1 MTDRLGSYWLG
12 ARLDGG
18 GHVIVREAY
27 DESGMRH
34 ALGVPCLPDA
44 EARAR
49 LATAASAAG
58 RVRSLS
64 VARLTEARLD
74 GSPPYLVSE
83 YVPGPTL
90 RQVVDR
96 HGPYTGDALYR
107 LATAVATALAA
118 AHEAGAIH
126 GSLTPGKVI
135 LGAEGPR
142 LVGLGWSP
150 CHPPPPALRDP
161 TPDTHLH
168 EPAPNTRTPNA
179 APHTPTPDTTPTPDR
194 DPRDPTP
201 HAHIAAPDLHEPTPN
216 AIGRPSAAE
225 PWGPARD
232 VHAWGRLLIF
242 AAYGSDERLGHGE
255 RLDRP
260 LRGLVAAALQR
271 DPERRPSARQL
282 LLSLLDA
289 PQSQQGRL
297 LPPEPVSD
305 PPLGARAEAVYAQL
319 SPAEQDLVPDV
330 FLRLVGLDSD
340 GSDTIVTTSRADL
353 VAGRASDEVTSIDG
367 VLEAYGKEGLLTHHA
382 PPEPRE
388 EEPRTPPDGPPT
400 RDDSLAITYM
410 ALLRAW
416 PRLHEWLD
424 SERDGLAVHREL
436 ARATRRWEAGGRRE
450 AALFRGEPLDRA
462 LAWAASGRRRVTLS
476 AGEQAFLDS
485 GLARVRKRSR
495 RRWTVM
501 AGLLSVVVL
510 LSLWQR
516 GAADGRLDQ
525 AMAKVAA
532 SRAEALRP
540 TDPVTARKL
549 SLAAWHLA
557 PIPEA
562 RRALTSAD
570 SAVDVFADPYA
581 GPRSLHAISDDG
593 SRLAALNEGTLRVY
607 DIPSRRR
614 LAQTAGPAQSVRAMA
629 WSPDGHTLALVGVD
643 RSYLWDTTSG
653 DGIGPPFGRGLG
665 APGEQSAWFSPG
677 GGLLF
682 AAARLS
688 GERWAWDLRARRA
701 TFVGEYAVVGPGDR
715 VALVFA
721 GKRSEIRHRTTKPP
735 HEPSRPPTPDPPPTP
750 APERP
755 GMPNPQ
761 PPHPL
766 SPEPTQTPNPERP
779 RTPAL
784 QPPRPPGPEP
794 TQTPN
799 PEPSH
804 ARDGDQAMRALHPE
818 QAQALTPSQESA
830 SSALRR
836 PPPIPRQTPSPA
848 PWLDRMPWEYTT
860 FAPDGER
867 VAIAEERGIQIYD
880 LDGVPTRSTRLRPS
894 PGHLR
899 FSPDG
904 QLLVSTDSDRV
915 RVWRVHDGNG
925 TLVADRAVPPTGVD
939 RAVQAAFTG
948 DGRSLRVLAGRGTVL
963 TIELEHGPAPRDHAA
978 YICSHY
984 GALSPQEWSQ
994 HLPELPHRNTC

>member
-1 MTDRLGSYWLG
+1 MTDRLGGYWLG

-18 GHVIVREAY
+18 GRVIVREAY
-27 DESGMRH
+27 DESGTRH

-64 VARLTEARLD
+64 VARLTEACLD
-74 GSPPYLVSE
+74 GDPPYLVGE
-83 YVPGPTL
+83 YIPGPTL

-118 AHEAGAIH
+118 AHEAGAVH
-126 GSLTPGKVI
+126 GSLTPDKVI
-135 LGAEGPR
+135 LGTEGPR
-142 LVGLGWSP
+142 LVGLGWCLP
-150 CHPPPPALRDP
+150 R
-161 TPDTHLH
+161 
-168 EPAPNTRTPNA
+168 EPAVPA
-179 APHTPTPDTTPTPDR
+179 A
-194 DPRDPTP
+194 
-201 HAHIAAPDLHEPTPN
+201 
-216 AIGRPSAAE
+216 
-225 PWGPARD
+225 D

-242 AAYGSDERLGHGE
+242 AAYGPDERSGHGE

-271 DPERRPSARQL
+271 DPERRPSAHQL
-282 LLSLLDA
+282 LLSLLDT

-305 PPLGARAEAVYAQL
+305 PPLGVRAETVYARL

-330 FLRLVGLDSD
+330 FLRLVDLDSD
-340 GSDTIVTTSRADL
+340 GSDIIVTASRTDL
-353 VAGRASDEVTSIDG
+353 VAGRATDEVTSIDG
-367 VLEAYGKEGLLTHHA
+367 VLEAYGKAGLLT
-382 PPEPRE
+382 E
-388 EEPRTPPDGPPT
+388 G
-400 RDDSLAITYM
+400 DDSPAITYA

-424 SERDGLAVHREL
+424 GERDGLAVHREL
-436 ARATRRWEAGGRRE
+436 ARAARRWEAGGRRE

-476 AGEQAFLDS
+476 AGEQTFLDA
-485 GLARVRKRSR
+485 GLARVRRRSR

-510 LSLWQR
+510 LALWQR

-532 SRAEALRP
+532 SRAEALRLA
-540 TDPVTARKL
+540 DPVTARKL
-549 SLAAWHLA
+549 SLAAWRLA

-570 SAVDVFADPYA
+570 PAVDVFADPYA

-593 SRLAALNEGTLRVY
+593 SRLAALDEGTLRVY
-607 DIPSRRR
+607 DIPSRRL
-614 LAQTAGPAQSVRAMA
+614 LARTAGPVQTVRAMA

-653 DGIGPPFGRGLG
+653 DGVGPPFGRGLG

-701 TFVGEYAVVGPGDR
+701 AFVGEYAVVGPGDR

-721 GKRSEIRHRTTKPP
+721 GNRSE
-735 HEPSRPPTPDPPPTP
+735 
-750 APERP
+750 
-755 GMPNPQ
+755 
-761 PPHPL
+761 
-766 SPEPTQTPNPERP
+766 
-779 RTPAL
+779 
-784 QPPRPPGPEP
+784 
-794 TQTPN
+794 
-799 PEPSH
+799 
-804 ARDGDQAMRALHPE
+804 
-818 QAQALTPSQESA
+818 
-830 SSALRR
+830 LRR
-836 PPPIPRQTPSPA
+836 PPRPSRA

-867 VAIAEERGIQIYD
+867 VAIAEESGIQIYG
-880 LDGVPTRSTRLRPS
+880 LDGVPTRSARLRPS

-904 QLLVSTDSDRV
+904 RLLVSTDSDRV
-915 RVWRVHDGNG
+915 RVWRLDDGTG
-925 TLVADRAVPPTGVD
+925 TPVADRAVPAAGVD
-939 RAVQAAFTG
+939 RAAQATITG
-948 DGRSLRVLAGRGTVL
+948 DGRRLRVLAGHGIVL
-963 TIELEHGPAPRDHAA
+963 TIDLAPGPAPRDHAA
-978 YICSHY
+978 YICSRY
-984 GALSPQEWSQ
+984 GALSPQEWSL
-994 HLPELPHRNTC
+994 HLPELPHRDTC

>member
-1 MTDRLGSYWLG
+1 MTDRLGGYWLG

-27 DESGMRH
+27 DESGTRH

-49 LATAASAAG
+49 LTTAASAAG

-64 VARLTEARLD
+64 VAGLTEACLD
-74 GSPPYLVSE
+74 GEPPYLVSE

-118 AHEAGAIH
+118 AHEAGAVH
-126 GSLTPGKVI
+126 GSLTPDKVI
-135 LGAEGPR
+135 LGTEGPR
-142 LVGLGWSP
+142 LVGLGWGLP
-150 CHPPPPALRDP
+150 R
-161 TPDTHLH
+161 
-168 EPAPNTRTPNA
+168 EPAEPA
-179 APHTPTPDTTPTPDR
+179 ADVR
-194 DPRDPTP
+194 D
-201 HAHIAAPDLHEPTPN
+201 
-216 AIGRPSAAE
+216 
-225 PWGPARD
+225 
-232 VHAWGRLLIF
+232 WGRLLIF
-242 AAYGSDERLGHGE
+242 AAYGPDAPSGNGE
-255 RLDRP
+255 RLDRL

-305 PPLGARAEAVYAQL
+305 PPLGARAETVYARL
-319 SPAEQDLVPDV
+319 SPAEQDLVPEV
-330 FLRLVGLDSD
+330 FLRLVDLDSD
-340 GSDTIVTTSRADL
+340 GSDTVVTASRADL
-353 VAGRASDEVTSIDG
+353 VAGRAPDEVTSIDG
-367 VLEAYGKEGLLTHHA
+367 VLEAYGEAGLLTHR
-382 PPEPRE
+382 PED
-388 EEPRTPPDGPPT
+388 DG
-400 RDDSLAITYM
+400 SLAITYA

-424 SERDGLAVHREL
+424 GERDGLAVHREL
-436 ARATRRWEAGGRRE
+436 ARAARRWEAGGRRE
-450 AALFRGEPLDRA
+450 AALLQGEPLDRA
-462 LAWAASGRRRVTLS
+462 LAWAAGGRRRVTLS
-476 AGEQAFLDS
+476 AGEQTFLDA
-485 GLARVRKRSR
+485 GLAGVRRRSR

-510 LSLWQR
+510 LALWQR

-532 SRAEALRP
+532 SRAEALRLA
-540 TDPVTARKL
+540 DPVTARRL
-549 SLAAWHLA
+549 SLAAWRLA

-562 RRALTSAD
+562 RRALASAD
-570 SAVDVFADPYA
+570 PAVDVFADPYA

-593 SRLAALNEGTLRVY
+593 SRLAALDEGTLRVY
-607 DIPSRRR
+607 DIPSRREVAR
-614 LAQTAGPAQSVRAMA
+614 TAGPVQTVRAMA

-653 DGIGPPFGRGLG
+653 DGVGPPFGRGLG

-701 TFVGEYAVVGPGDR
+701 AYVGEYAVVGPGDR

-721 GKRSEIRHRTTKPP
+721 GRRSELRR
-735 HEPSRPPTPDPPPTP
+735 PSRP
-750 APERP
+750 
-755 GMPNPQ
+755 
-761 PPHPL
+761 
-766 SPEPTQTPNPERP
+766 
-779 RTPAL
+779 
-784 QPPRPPGPEP
+784 
-794 TQTPN
+794 
-799 PEPSH
+799 
-804 ARDGDQAMRALHPE
+804 AR
-818 QAQALTPSQESA
+818 
-830 SSALRR
+830 
-836 PPPIPRQTPSPA
+836 A

-867 VAIAEERGIQIYD
+867 VAIAEESGIQIYD
-880 LDGVPTRSTRLRPS
+880 LGGVPARSTRLRPS

-904 QLLVSTDSDRV
+904 RLLVSTDSDRV
-915 RVWRVHDGNG
+915 RVWRLDDGTG
-925 TLVADRAVPPTGVD
+925 TPVADRAVPTAGVD
-939 RAVQAAFTG
+939 RAAQATVTG
-948 DGRSLRVLAGRGTVL
+948 DGRWLRVLAGHGIVL
-963 TIELEHGPAPRDHAA
+963 TIDLERGPAPRDQAA
-978 YICSHY
+978 YICSAY
-984 GALSPQEWSQ
+984 GALSPREWSR
-994 HLPELPHRNTC
+994 HLPELPHRDTC

>member
-1 MTDRLGSYWLG
+1 MTDRLGGYWLG
-12 ARLDGG
+12 ARLDAG

-27 DESGMRH
+27 DESGTRH
-34 ALGVPCLPDA
+34 ALGMPCLPDA

-49 LATAASAAG
+49 LAAAASAAG

-64 VARLTEARLD
+64 VARLTEACLD
-74 GSPPYLVSE
+74 SEPPYLVSE
-83 YVPGPTL
+83 YIPGPTL

-118 AHEAGAIH
+118 AHEAGAVH
-126 GSLTPGKVI
+126 GSLTPDKVI
-135 LGAEGPR
+135 LGTEGPR
-142 LVGLGWSP
+142 LVGLGWRLSP
-150 CHPPPPALRDP
+150 EPSAAPQPSA
-161 TPDTHLH
+161 PDT
-168 EPAPNTRTPNA
+168 PRR
-179 APHTPTPDTTPTPDR
+179 PDL
-194 DPRDPTP
+194 DPRRGGPTP
-201 HAHIAAPDLHEPTPN
+201 HGPDADTRRPDTDTRRSAPDTLTADLGTLSVAADARTVTPDAHSVAPN
-216 AIGRPSAAE
+216 ARSVTPDARKQPDADAKGLPDAE
-225 PWGPARD
+225 PWGPATDAHASGPAAD

-242 AAYGSDERLGHGE
+242 AAYASDERLGHGE

-260 LRGLVAAALQR
+260 LRGLVAAAMQR

-305 PPLGARAEAVYAQL
+305 PPLGARAESVYAQL
-319 SPAEQDLVPDV
+319 SPAEQNLVPDV
-330 FLRLVGLDSD
+330 FLRLVDLDSD
-340 GSDTIVTTSRADL
+340 GSDTIVTASRADL
-353 VAGRASDEVTSIDG
+353 VSGRATDEVTSIDG
-367 VLEAYGKEGLLTHHA
+367 VLEAYGKAGLLTHHPPPKKPPSA
-382 PPEPRE
+382 PTTDPRLNE
-388 EEPRTPPDGPPT
+388 GLQK
-400 RDDSLAITYM
+400 DDSLAITYA

-436 ARATRRWEAGGRRE
+436 ARAARRWEAGGRRE

-462 LAWAASGRRRVTLS
+462 LAWAANGRRRVTLS
-476 AGEQAFLDS
+476 AGEQTFLDA
-485 GLARVRKRSR
+485 GLARVRRRSR

-510 LSLWQR
+510 LALWQR

-525 AMAKVAA
+525 AMARVAA
-532 SRAEALRP
+532 SRAEALRLA
-540 TDPVTARKL
+540 DPVTARKL
-549 SLAAWHLA
+549 SLAAWRLA

-562 RRALTSAD
+562 RRALTAAD
-570 SAVDVFADPYA
+570 PAVDVFADPYA

-614 LAQTAGPAQSVRAMA
+614 LAQTAGPVQTVRAMA

-653 DGIGPPFGRGLG
+653 NGVGTPFGRGLG

-682 AAARLS
+682 AAARQS
-688 GERWAWDLRARRA
+688 GERWAWDLRTRRA

-715 VALVFA
+715 MALVFA
-721 GKRSEIRHRTTKPP
+721 GKRSE
-735 HEPSRPPTPDPPPTP
+735 
-750 APERP
+750 
-755 GMPNPQ
+755 
-761 PPHPL
+761 
-766 SPEPTQTPNPERP
+766 
-779 RTPAL
+779 
-784 QPPRPPGPEP
+784 
-794 TQTPN
+794 
-799 PEPSH
+799 
-804 ARDGDQAMRALHPE
+804 
-818 QAQALTPSQESA
+818 
-830 SSALRR
+830 LRR
-836 PPPIPRQTPSPA
+836 PPQPSRA

-867 VAIAEERGIQIYD
+867 VAIAEESGIQIYD

-904 QLLVSTDSDRV
+904 QLLISTDSDRV
-915 RVWRVHDGNG
+915 RVWRLSDGTG
-925 TLVADRAVPPTGVD
+925 TPMTERAVPTAGVD
-939 RAVQAAFTG
+939 RAAQATITE
-948 DGRSLRVLAGRGTVL
+948 DGRQLRVLAGHGTVL
-963 TIELEHGPAPRDHAA
+963 TIDLAHGPAPRDHAA
-978 YICSHY
+978 YICSQY
-984 GALSPQEWSQ
+984 GPLSPQEWSQ
-994 HLPELPHRNTC
+994 HLPELPHRSTC